1 MVTVDYK
8 MIFKE
13 LIIRRNLQKLSNII
27 ISNISSKYHSNL
39 EISKE
44 NDGIFGRRGMRIM
57 GKVKSGSSKAA
68 NISYLYFHPISP
80 ENNVITG
87 IITNYNSIK
96 SLKCY
101 FGSCVLNW
109 TRRF

>member
-13 LIIRRNLQKLSNII
+13 LIIRRNLQKLSNIY

-57 GKVKSGSSKAA
+57 GKRKSQFKSSK
-68 NISYLYFHPISP
+68 Y
-80 ENNVITG
+80 
-87 IITNYNSIK
+87 
-96 SLKCY
+96 
-101 FGSCVLNW
+101 
-109 TRRF
+109 